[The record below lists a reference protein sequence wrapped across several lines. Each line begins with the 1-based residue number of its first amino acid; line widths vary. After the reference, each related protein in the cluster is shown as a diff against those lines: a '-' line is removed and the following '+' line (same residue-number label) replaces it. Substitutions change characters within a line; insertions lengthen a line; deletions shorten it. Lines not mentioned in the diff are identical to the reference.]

1 MRWCCSTSGR
11 WGILFNGRSSGRYLL
26 RNWYVFL
33 ALSVGWEILEL
44 YLPFEFA
51 KETWDNKLSDVV
63 VNTVGFVLGL
73 RLRSDPQRL
82 ASTRT

>member
-1 MRWCCSTSGR
+1 MVLLNLWSLGHFVQWAC
-11 WGILFNGRSSGRYLL
+11 LGRYLL

-33 ALSVGWEILEL
+33 SLSIGWEILEL

-63 VNTVGFVLGL
+63 VNTVGFVRGL

-82 ASTRT
+82 DSTRT

>member
-1 MRWCCSTSGR
+1 MVLLNLWSLGHFVQ
-11 WGILFNGRSSGRYLL
+11 WAFLGRYLL

-63 VNTVGFVLGL
+63 VNTVGFVLGV
-73 RLRSDPQRL
+73 RLRSDPQRW

>member
-1 MRWCCSTSGR
+1 MVLLNLWSLGHFVQ
-11 WGILFNGRSSGRYLL
+11 WAFLGRYLL

-33 ALSVGWEILEL
+33 ALSIGWELLEL

-63 VNTVGFVLGL
+63 VNTVCFVLGL

>member
-1 MRWCCSTSGR
+1 MVLLNLWSLGHFVQ
-11 WGILFNGRSSGRYLL
+11 WAFLGRYLL

-33 ALSVGWEILEL
+33 ALSIGWELLEL

-63 VNTVGFVLGL
+63 VNTAGFVLGL

-82 ASTRT
+82 DSTRT

>member
-1 MRWCCSTSGR
+1 MVLLNLWSQGHFVQ
-11 WGILFNGRSSGRYLL
+11 WEFLGRYLL

-33 ALSVGWEILEL
+33 SLSIGWEILEL

-63 VNTVGFVLGL
+63 VNTVGFVIGL
-73 RLRSDPQRL
+73 RLRSDPQHL
-82 ASTRT
+82 DSTRT